1 MGQTLI
7 KGVKP
12 ILDIESKKIKDFI
25 REYDLITVFKG
36 KNFDSFNDEDF
47 LTLDM
52 DSIIE
57 ADFIEYNLYG
67 QYDEITYRDNQFQN
81 LKDAWLYSL
90 NHAINRCEKIKENL
104 NKHSFLSNLIRSEE
118 EREMNRDL
126 KEHIED
132 SLRTLYEA
140 KQDERYIYYAEEYMS
155 DRLNEDYVKIPEKVL
170 DVGDS
175 IYVLHI
181 GSLRDRRLTGS
192 PFSLEEYVIKDHIH
206 RINYGEERNK
216 VHKIYDLDARVK
228 TRKENG
234 RYFEVSISPSCINGE
249 WKLVVNS
256 EYLEVFATK
265 KAAQDFI
272 KELRKETDS
281 FLEKLETI
289 E

>member
-12 ILDIESKKIKDFI
+12 VLDIESKTIKDFI

-52 DSIIE
+52 DATIE
-57 ADFIEYNLYG
+57 TDFIEYNLYG
-67 QYDEITYRDNQFQN
+67 QYDEITYKENQFQN

-90 NHAINRCEKIKENL
+90 NHAINRCEKIKANI
-104 NKHSFLSNLIRSEE
+104 NKISIFSNLIRSKE
-118 EREMNRDL
+118 ERKNNQKL

-140 KQDERYIYYAEEYMS
+140 KKDEKYIYYAEKYIS
-155 DRLNEDYVKIPEKVL
+155 NRFNKDCVKIPEKVL

-181 GSLRDRRLTGS
+181 GSLKDRRLSGS

-206 RINYGEERNK
+206 RINYGDGKNEVDN
-216 VHKIYDLDARVK
+216 IYDLEASVK
-228 TRKENG
+228 TKKENG
-234 RYFEVSISPSCINGE
+234 CYFDVVISPSYINGE
-249 WKLVVNS
+249 CKLVVNS
-256 EYLEVFATK
+256 EYIEVFATK

-272 KELRKETDS
+272 KKLRKETDS

-289 E
+289 